1 MADPLWIELD
11 GAVNVRDLGGLMAA
25 DGPIRA
31 GRLIRSDNLQGLT
44 PADVRLLVDGHGVR
58 AVADLRSTVEV
69 VSEGPGP
76 LTREPS
82 VRIESF
88 SLFPESGERTDVLA
102 VEEDDAI
109 ARAAATPDGTAP
121 KEMPWEERDRLH
133 GKLTVAQTY
142 VRYLLDRPDSIVA
155 ALRLIARADGAT
167 IVHCAAGKDRTGV
180 VVAIALGSVGVDR
193 DEIVTDYVRTGE
205 RIERV
210 LARMNKTETYSSE
223 VVAAQARRVAPQ
235 AASMAEFLGE
245 IDRQFGGVGGWLETQ
260 AWTEQDQAALH
271 HALIGPR

>member
-1 MADPLWIELD
+1 
-11 GAVNVRDLGGLMAA
+11 MAA
-25 DGPIRA
+25 DGPIRP

-58 AVADLRSTVEV
+58 AVADMRSSVEV

-82 VRIESF
+82 VRVENF

-102 VEEDDAI
+102 VEDDDAI
-109 ARAAATPDGTAP
+109 ARASATAEGAAP
-121 KEMPWEERDRLH
+121 KEMPWQERDRLH

-142 VRYLLDRPDSIVA
+142 GRYLLDRPDSIVA

-180 VVAIALGSVGVDR
+180 VVALALASLGVNR

-210 LARMNKTETYSSE
+210 LARMNRTETYSSE
-223 VVAAQARRVAPQ
+223 VVAAQAKRVAPQ
-235 AASMAEFLGE
+235 PASMAEFLGE
-245 IDRQFGGVGGWLETQ
+245 LDRQFGGAAGWLETQ
-260 AWTEQDQAALH
+260 AWTEPDQAALH
-271 HALIGPR
+271 RALLGAR